1 MVELL
6 IPDAWQQLAVEGLRA
21 GEDVIVDAPT
31 SAGKTFIFEA
41 YVEHGLRSD
50 QAIYTVPTRALA
62 NDKFAAW
69 RARGWN
75 PGIITGDITFNP
87 TARVVVA
94 TLETLRED
102 LLARRGPRLLVL
114 DEYQMLADE
123 QRGAMYELALALAP
137 PSTQLLLLSGSVANP
152 AAIEQWLARLGRR
165 TRLVRTAVRP
175 VPLDEVALDA
185 LRSPLPA
192 HVTGFWPQ
200 MLARAISAGLAPV
213 LVFAPRRRAAEKIA
227 TDLAASLPLTDPLS
241 LSREQG
247 QLVGDRLASLLKRR
261 VAYHHSGLSYIARA
275 GVIEPLARAGQLR
288 VVVATT
294 GLAAGINF
302 SLRSVLVTD
311 TNYQAGK
318 FQRSVEPHELL
329 QMFGRAGRR
338 GIDERGYALY
348 TERTPRLSEARPI
361 HLRRVARVDWPVCL
375 SVMRAAVQRRQ
386 EPFAASVDLM
396 RRLFTAQP
404 VTLGV
409 EHSLE
414 DGPRACGLLVDL
426 ERARHS
432 RALHVEMQNLAGEWE
447 ALPTPTTAKLGE
459 TWLRLGSRWRP
470 ALSLA
475 ESLHG
480 IGRGNLARLPVASN
494 LRSRVYGR
502 EIHLGNMDSEK
513 GFRAGPAVRRI
524 ISAQRGGQPIPKF
537 WKSAAE
543 LVDANASTLE
553 AYVGGRLIRTE
564 SRGTAVFAQFDF
576 SGAAAARPG
585 YLSRDGRFLIDP
597 PRREIRNAEC
607 LTCPSLAACTNMTGA
622 TSAALAWRDL
632 GLVDAGGVP
641 TRRGV
646 IASFFQNG
654 EGLAIAAALE
664 DESYPIPEI
673 VRDLADIRAG
683 HRFSQDGSPFQGRL
697 AAACVRAFGNA
708 SYEGVLELG
717 LPPQFGGGAGVVLA
731 EILARPAT
739 RQKYLSDELC
749 PGDIERA
756 LLEWQSLLRRV
767 ASAPDTDW
775 DRWMSLKQAASG
787 QSEIAPRSH
796 ALTFPPLT
804 GAQMRRIEH
813 RLR

>member
-6 IPDAWQQLAVEGLRA
+6 IPDNWQQLAVEGLRT

-31 SAGKTFIFEA
+31 SAGKTFVFET

-50 QAIYTVPTRALA
+50 RAVYTVPTRALA

-69 RARGWN
+69 RARGWK
-75 PGIITGDITFNP
+75 PGIMTGDLTFNP
-87 TARVVVA
+87 SARVVVA

-102 LLARRGPRLLVL
+102 LLARLGPRLLVL
-114 DEYQMLADE
+114 DEYQMLGDSS
-123 QRGAMYELALALAP
+123 RGAMYELALALAP

-152 AAIEQWLARLGRR
+152 GTIEQWLVRLGRR
-165 TRLVRTAVRP
+165 VRLVRTAVRP
-175 VPLDEVALDA
+175 VPLEEVALDA
-185 LRSPLPA
+185 LRSPLPVN
-192 HVTGFWPQ
+192 VTGFWPRL
-200 MLARAISAGLAPV
+200 LARAIYAGLAPV

-227 TDLAASLPLTDPLS
+227 IDLAASLPLAEPLP
-241 LSREQG
+241 LSREQE

-261 VAYHHSGLSYIARA
+261 IAYHHSGLSYSARA

-302 SLRSVLVTD
+302 SLRSVLVTEL
-311 TNYQAGK
+311 NYQAGK

-338 GIDERGYALY
+338 GIDERGFALY

-375 SVMRAAVQRRQ
+375 SVMRAAAQRGH
-386 EPFAASVDLM
+386 EPFAAAVDLA
-396 RRLFTAQP
+396 RRLFTTHPIAI
-404 VTLGV
+404 GV
-409 EHSLE
+409 EQSLA

-432 RALHVEMQNLAGEWE
+432 RALNVEMRNLAGEWE
-447 ALPTPTTAKLGE
+447 PLPPQTAGTLGDA
-459 TWLRLGSRWRP
+459 WFCVQNRWRP
-470 ALSLA
+470 ALSLPA
-475 ESLHG
+475 SLHG
-480 IGRGNLARLPVASN
+480 IGRGNLVRLPVDAKM
-494 LRSRVYGR
+494 RFRIYGR
-502 EIHLGNMDSEK
+502 ELQLGNLDPENR
-513 GFRAGPAVRRI
+513 FRTGPAIRRI
-524 ISAQRGGQPIPKF
+524 ISAQSGARTIPKV
-537 WKSAAE
+537 WNSPAE
-543 LVDANASTLE
+543 FLE
-553 AYVGGRLIRTE
+553 AHASALESYVGGQLICTE
-564 SRGTAVFAQFDF
+564 VRGSGVFAQFDF
-576 SGAAAARPG
+576 SRVVAAQAG
-585 YLSRDGRFLIDP
+585 YVSRDGHFLIDP
-597 PRREIRNAEC
+597 PRREIRKPEC
-607 LTCPSLAACTNMTGA
+607 TKCPALVACSNTTGA
-622 TSAALAWRDL
+622 SSAALAWREL
-632 GLVDAGGVP
+632 GLVDAQGVP

-683 HRFSQDGSPFQGRL
+683 HRFSEDGSPFQGRL

-708 SYEGVLELG
+708 TYEGVLELG
-717 LPPQFGGGAGVVLA
+717 LPPQFGGGAGVVLT
-731 EILARPAT
+731 EILARPAA
-739 RQKYLSDELC
+739 RQKYLSDELR

-756 LLEWQSLLRRV
+756 LLEWQSMLRRV
-767 ASAPDTDW
+767 ASAPDADW
-775 DRWMSLKQAASG
+775 ERWMSLKQAASG
-787 QSEIAPRSH
+787 QTAIAPRADILS
-796 ALTFPPLT
+796 FPPLT